1 MESFWKC
8 LGDPLKI
15 TLEKS
20 LFDFFSYFTAPCVT
34 WYQVWSTI
42 WRALSFSDQALKLC
56 HIMPKFTT
64 TMPTFWRTWREKK
77 KLFITTGLPWCE
89 CCHDDLQCF
98 MGILAITEI
107 CANLGNFRPYAV
119 IISRYSEASGE
130 LLYSLLAFN
139 LMISPGEY
147 VWCLA
152 ELSLAGCN
160 STLFLWC
167 CRLAPDHVSAH
178 NNLGTIL
185 DDDQVQLTYWLSFEG
200 FGGMRCVFL
209 LTC

>member
-77 KLFITTGLPWCE
+77 KLFITTGLLWCE
-89 CCHDDLQCF
+89 CCHADLQCF
-98 MGILAITEI
+98 MGILAITET
-107 CANLGNFRPYAV
+107 CANLATLNVEVKDLYHIHFTTLNMVGKLQV
-119 IISRYSEASGE
+119 ICNNYFQISRYSEASGE
-130 LLYSLLAFN
+130 LLYSFLAVN
-139 LMISPGEY
+139 LMISPGEC
-147 VWCLA
+147 VWQSRAL
-152 ELSLAGCN
+152 LSVTQPFFSDIVDLLQTM
-160 STLFLWC
+160 SVHT
-167 CRLAPDHVSAH
+167 
-178 NNLGTIL
+178 TI
-185 DDDQVQLTYWLSFEG
+185 
-200 FGGMRCVFL
+200 
-209 LTC
+209 